1 MISRI
6 STATLAQSVSLIL
19 AKQAE
24 LAQTQ
29 VQLATG
35 LRINT
40 AKDDP
45 VAAGVV
51 AALDRAEADLERFG
65 SNAGLLGNRLAL
77 QESVLAGVNDLLAR
91 VREIAIQAN
100 GGGLGLSDRR
110 AFLPEIVELREA
122 LLAAANASDGQG
134 RYLFG
139 GSSDTSPPVL
149 MQSGTAIYVGD
160 QSQRRV
166 EVAPEI
172 AIADTD
178 PGSEGFFRIRDGNG
192 EFTVA
197 ADPGNGGSAVLR
209 ATGFS
214 DRRQWDGGSYR
225 LEFAAGSYQVFDAGG
240 ATIATGPYVPGE
252 NIGFRGIQV
261 AIAGNP
267 DDGDAFTI
275 GPARNHDV
283 FAILDS
289 LVQALET
296 PDSPVAEQALK
307 QNRFFAVLESLA
319 RASDHIVDARAGIG
333 ARMAAVERS
342 GDEREAALL
351 TARTTRSELRDL
363 DFNEAVSRLS
373 RQAAALEA
381 AQLAFARTQS
391 QSLFQ
396 LLR

>member
-172 AIADTD
+172 AIA
-178 PGSEGFFRIRDGNG
+178 
-192 EFTVA
+192 A
-197 ADPGNGGSAVLR
+197 SAGLP
-209 ATGFS
+209 
-214 DRRQWDGGSYR
+214 R
-225 LEFAAGSYQVFDAGG
+225 LV
-240 ATIATGPYVPGE
+240 
-252 NIGFRGIQV
+252 
-261 AIAGNP
+261 
-267 DDGDAFTI
+267 
-275 GPARNHDV
+275 
-283 FAILDS
+283 
-289 LVQALET
+289 
-296 PDSPVAEQALK
+296 
-307 QNRFFAVLESLA
+307 
-319 RASDHIVDARAGIG
+319 
-333 ARMAAVERS
+333 
-342 GDEREAALL
+342 
-351 TARTTRSELRDL
+351 
-363 DFNEAVSRLS
+363 VSRLP
-373 RQAAALEA
+373 RIAVI
-381 AQLAFARTQS
+381 
-391 QSLFQ
+391 
-396 LLR
+396 

>member
-160 QSQRRV
+160 QSQRRQQIFNAV
-166 EVAPEI
+166 
-172 AIADTD
+172 
-178 PGSEGFFRIRDGNG
+178 
-192 EFTVA
+192 
-197 ADPGNGGSAVLR
+197 GG
-209 ATGFS
+209 
-214 DRRQWDGGSYR
+214 
-225 LEFAAGSYQVFDAGG
+225 GG
-240 ATIATGPYVPGE
+240 AD
-252 NIGFRGIQV
+252 R
-261 AIAGNP
+261 
-267 DDGDAFTI
+267 
-275 GPARNHDV
+275 DV
-283 FAILDS
+283 
-289 LVQALET
+289 
-296 PDSPVAEQALK
+296 
-307 QNRFFAVLESLA
+307 LA
-319 RASDHIVDARAGIG
+319 RAEAGG
-333 ARMAAVERS
+333 VLRFA
-342 GDEREAALL
+342 GEACSSAYTGTVHGALL
-351 TARTTRSELRDL
+351 SGR
-363 DFNEAVSRLS
+363 V
-373 RQAAALEA
+373 AAA
-381 AQLAFARTQS
+381 
-391 QSLFQ
+391 
-396 LLR
+396 